1 MSNTWTIADREFRGY
16 FNSPV
21 AYIVLGLVL
30 LALGIF
36 FWQDF
41 FLIGRAQVRDLFA
54 TLSWLLVIAAPA
66 MTMGLLAEEKRTGT
80 IEVLLTMPVR
90 DAEVVLGK
98 FLGVVL
104 LYGVLL
110 LLTLPYPLSVSTLGP
125 LDWGTVW
132 AGYLGIFLQGSAML
146 ALGLMASSF
155 TSNQL
160 VAFFVGLVLCGLLW
174 LVDFFLPFLPSQ
186 VASVAQW
193 VSLRHHFTSMARG
206 VVDSRDLVYFLSVGV
221 FSLALAFRSLESR
234 RWR

>member
-1 MSNTWTIADREFRGY
+1 MSNTWTIADREFRSY

-41 FLIGRAQVRDLFA
+41 FLVGRAQVRDLFS
-54 TLSWLLVIAAPA
+54 TLSWVLVFAAPA
-66 MTMGLLAEEKRTGT
+66 MTMGLLAEEKRAGT

-90 DAEVVLGK
+90 DGEVVMGK
-98 FLGVVL
+98 FLGVVM

-110 LLTLPYPLSVSTLGP
+110 LLTLPYPVSVSTLGD

-132 AGYLGIFLQGSAML
+132 TGYLGIFLQGAAML

-155 TSNQL
+155 TANQL
-160 VAFFVGLVLCGLLW
+160 VAFFVGLVLCGVLW
-174 LVDFFLPFLPSQ
+174 LVDFFLAFLPGG
-186 VASVAQW
+186 VASVVEW
-193 VSLRHHFTSMARG
+193 MSLRHHFVSMARG
-206 VVDSRDLVYFLSVGV
+206 VVDSRDLVYFLSVGG
-221 FSLALAFRSLESR
+221 FSLALAFRALESR